1 MIKSIDDVQTLGIIG
16 LAKNTGKTTT
26 LNAML
31 NVYNKYKIGLTSIG
45 LDGED
50 LDQVNFLPKPKIH
63 VKKGMIVATACA
75 CLEASDI
82 PFKILEK
89 TELMTSL
96 GKVKIIEVLE
106 DGTMVIAGPT
116 TNREL
121 HFLIEHM
128 KKYVDKV
135 FVDGAFNRMTFANI
149 KNIDAICLA
158 TGASVSQSMIHT
170 IEKTR
175 RIVES
180 FNLDKTKV
188 FEEVPKESL
197 IIKTDKENF
206 HFFDKK
212 LTTLHHI
219 IQKINNDNINY
230 VYIKGA
236 ITQRVIDYLI
246 EYSIKNFVLICDDA
260 TKLLF
265 SDVYFQYIENLN
277 IKIEVI
283 HQCPLIFVTIN
294 PFSPIGKHYDA
305 DLFLSEIKKV
315 IKVPI
320 YNVEKEFDHV

>member
-31 NVYNKYKIGLTSIG
+31 KLYDKYKIGLTSIG

-82 PFKILEK
+82 HFEILEK
-89 TELMTSL
+89 TELMTAL
-96 GKVKIIEVLE
+96 GKVKIIEVLQ

-116 TNREL
+116 TNQEL
-121 HFLIEHM
+121 HILIELM

-149 KNIDAICLA
+149 KNIDAICLS
-158 TGASVSQSMIHT
+158 TGASVSPSMMHT

-175 RIVES
+175 RVVES
-180 FNLDKTKV
+180 FSYPKTNWIK
-188 FEEVPKESL
+188 EVPKQSL
-197 IIKTDKENF
+197 IIQTDQQDYNF
-206 HFFDKK
+206 YDKK
-212 LTTLHHI
+212 LTTIHHV
-219 IQKINNDNINY
+219 IQHVNKSLKY

-246 EYSIKNFVLICDDA
+246 EYAVKDFVLICDDP

-265 SDVYFQYIENLN
+265 SDVYYQYIENLN

-283 HQCPLIFVTIN
+283 HQCPLMFVTIN

-305 DLFLSEIKKV
+305 DLFLSELKKV
-315 IKVPI
+315 IKIPV
-320 YNVEKEFDHV
+320 YNVEKEFNNV